1 MSLTKENGV
10 CQHFK
15 YGFCKFGNSCKF
27 KHIKEE
33 CKEHVCE
40 IQGCEKRHPIECK
53 YFRTYQRCKFGSYCL
68 YKHLIPQAQI
78 AQSNLKHLEEKIEN
92 IDAKLSS
99 LTETLNERIGKI
111 VFTVDQLDIFKKER
125 EMKSLDTEK
134 VIQQICD
141 SNNKL
146 EIKLNK
152 LEQSFDESRDDEV
165 DFLKEFYT
173 IANSVEGLEERI
185 LEIEIK
191 IPLIDHLDVKFH
203 TFVKQMQMT
212 QSQSSQSTSV
222 AMMTPPSSSVKK
234 RP

>member
-1 MSLTKENGV
+1 MEYVNTLNMAFVNLATAV
-10 CQHFK
+10 
-15 YGFCKFGNSCKF
+15 
-27 KHIKEE
+27 
-33 CKEHVCE
+33 
-40 IQGCEKRHPIECK
+40 
-53 YFRTYQRCKFGSYCL
+53 TYQRCKFGSYCL
-68 YKHLIPQAQI
+68 YKHLIPQALI
-78 AQSNLKHLEEKIEN
+78 AQSNLKYLEEKIEN

-152 LEQSFDESRDDEV
+152 LEQSFDASRDDEV

>member
-1 MSLTKENGV
+1 MSSTV
-10 CQHFK
+10 
-15 YGFCKFGNSCKF
+15 S
-27 KHIKEE
+27 
-33 CKEHVCE
+33 
-40 IQGCEKRHPIECK
+40 
-53 YFRTYQRCKFGSYCL
+53 T
-68 YKHLIPQAQI
+68 
-78 AQSNLKHLEEKIEN
+78 
-92 IDAKLSS
+92 
-99 LTETLNERIGKI
+99 
-111 VFTVDQLDIFKKER
+111 TVDQLDTFKKER

-152 LEQSFDESRDDEV
+152 LEQSFEESRDDEV

-222 AMMTPPSSSVKK
+222 AIRKNYD
-234 RP
+234 RR